1 MSNYQ
6 ENKSRNIRI
15 RAKNRLRNMVAML
28 FARRLCKWDGT
39 EPFISFTF
47 DDFPQSAYEGGGAI
61 LRKYKIRGTYYTSMG
76 LMGRE
81 SPVGVIFSPEN
92 LKEILD
98 EGHELGCHT
107 YGHIDAWDGKAEIFE
122 RSILKNREA
131 LLEIIG
137 YTDFITMSYPKRH
150 PHPRNK
156 RVAGKYFECCRGGG
170 QTFNSGVIDLNL
182 VKSCFID
189 KINNETEETL
199 KFKIDQNRKER
210 GWLIFSTH
218 DVRDNPSRFGCTPE
232 FFEGVVRY
240 AVDSGAV
247 ILPVCEVYSFCL
259 KSPNYR
265 IKSGIK
271 ESLI

>member
-1 MSNYQ
+1 MSIYQ
-6 ENKSRNIRI
+6 ESRLRSFRI
-15 RAKNRLRNMVAML
+15 RAQNHLRNKMALL
-28 FARRLCKWDGT
+28 FARRLRKWGGT

-47 DDFPQSAYEGGGAI
+47 DDFPRSAYEGGGGV

-76 LMGRE
+76 LMGRD
-81 SPVGVIFSPEN
+81 SPVGLIFSSEH

-107 YGHIDAWDGKAEIFE
+107 HDHVDAWDGKADVFE
-122 RSILKNREA
+122 RSIVMNREA
-131 LLEIIG
+131 VLKTIG
-137 YTDFITMSYPKRH
+137 HTDFKTMSYPKRH

-156 RVAGKYFECCRGGG
+156 RVAGKYFGICRGGG
-170 QTFNSGVIDLNL
+170 QTFNTGVIDLNL

-189 KINNETEETL
+189 KINNETIETL
-199 KFKIDQNRKER
+199 KLKIDQNRKKR

-232 FFEGVVRY
+232 FFEGVMRY

-247 ILPVCEVYSFCL
+247 ILPVCEVYSSCL
-259 KSPNYR
+259 KSRN
-265 IKSGIK
+265 I
-271 ESLI
+271 E